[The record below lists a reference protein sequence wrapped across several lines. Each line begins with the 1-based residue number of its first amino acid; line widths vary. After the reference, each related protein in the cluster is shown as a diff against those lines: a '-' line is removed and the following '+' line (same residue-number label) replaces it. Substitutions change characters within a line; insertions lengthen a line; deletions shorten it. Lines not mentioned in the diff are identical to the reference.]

1 MPCRPLKNPDIP
13 FSKHILSSYFSSYL
27 ISLLMY
33 FKNRPEN
40 SIQDGVVLASMWI
53 RLSAFLV
60 DMALVMVVYF
70 LLGNFLKWCGV
81 VFSGM
86 YISEFNHVELK
97 GIEAESNLG
106 RLLSFLLSMVP
117 ILYFTLITY
126 FSNGKTLG
134 KMIFRIRI
142 VSLYHSKINFWHCLE
157 RSLGYV
163 ASFLEAGL
171 GFFQAFW
178 NPNRMS
184 LHDKIA
190 ETVVIRLPSRNRVQ
204 PSEDSDVE

>member
-1 MPCRPLKNPDIP
+1 
-13 FSKHILSSYFSSYL
+13 
-27 ISLLMY
+27 MY
-33 FKNRPEN
+33 FKKRPEN
-40 SIQDGVVLASMWI
+40 SIEDGVVLASMWI

-60 DMALVMVVYF
+60 DMALVMAIYT
-70 LLGNFLKWCGV
+70 LLANFLKWCGV
-81 VFSGM
+81 MLSDM
-86 YISEFNHVELK
+86 YISNFNHVELK
-97 GIEAESNLG
+97 GIDAESNLG
-106 RLLSFLLSMVP
+106 KLLSFLLSMVP

-126 FSNGKTLG
+126 FSNGKTVG

-142 VSLYHSKINFWHCLE
+142 LSLYHSNINFWHCLE

-171 GFFQAFW
+171 GFIQAFW

-190 ETVVIRLPSRNRVQ
+190 ETVVIRLPSRSRVK
-204 PSEDSDVE
+204 PSEDSDNA